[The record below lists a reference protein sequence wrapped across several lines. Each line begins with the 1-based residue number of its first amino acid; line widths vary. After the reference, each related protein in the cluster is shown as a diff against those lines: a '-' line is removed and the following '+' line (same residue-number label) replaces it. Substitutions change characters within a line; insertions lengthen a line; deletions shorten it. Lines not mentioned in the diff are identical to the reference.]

1 MPDRPNAS
9 ELIEAV
15 FEFLADEVLPTADD
29 QRLKFR
35 TLVAMNALGIAR
47 RELESDAVSLDQ
59 GQLADLAARI
69 RAGETV
75 DLAELKEHVA
85 DEAPHLEPR
94 LPREVRVRRRL
105 YVMRHGAV
113 SYFDARPAAEARGRA
128 AHGRRAR
135 PGVRGRVDAARASTS
150 TA

>member
-1 MPDRPNAS
+1 M
-9 ELIEAV
+9 
-15 FEFLADEVLPTADD
+15 LPTADD

-47 RELESDAVSLDQ
+47 RELESNTVLLDQ

-85 DEAPHLEPR
+85 AKLRISNPAYLEKY
-94 LPREVRVRRRL
+94 E
-105 YVMRHGAV
+105 
-113 SYFDARPAAEARGRA
+113 
-128 AHGRRAR
+128 
-135 PGVRGRVDAARASTS
+135 
-150 TA
+150 

>member
-47 RELESDAVSLDQ
+47 RELESNTVLLDQ

-85 DEAPHLEPR
+85 AKLSISNPAYLEKY
-94 LPREVRVRRRL
+94 E
-105 YVMRHGAV
+105 
-113 SYFDARPAAEARGRA
+113 
-128 AHGRRAR
+128 
-135 PGVRGRVDAARASTS
+135 
-150 TA
+150 

>member
-15 FEFLADEVLPTADD
+15 FEFLASEVLPTADD

-47 RELESDAVSLDQ
+47 REIESNTVLLDQ

-69 RAGETV
+69 RAGEPS

-85 DEAPHLEPR
+85 AKLRISNPAYLEKY
-94 LPREVRVRRRL
+94 E
-105 YVMRHGAV
+105 
-113 SYFDARPAAEARGRA
+113 
-128 AHGRRAR
+128 
-135 PGVRGRVDAARASTS
+135 
-150 TA
+150 